1 MLSQNGEFW
10 CILGGI
16 LSFLCDLE
24 LQGCELTEEIQSSRE
39 TQYPYQKYQ
48 GSTTVFLRATALYAK
63 RVYATPIPSVRPS
76 VCPSVRLSVR
86 PSVTR
91 VYCIKTAERIIEIF
105 SPSDRTIILVFFVTK
120 GRCVNLRASPP
131 TGAPNTRGVA
141 IFDQYAAISRKR

>member
-1 MLSQNGEFW
+1 MVGGRVGLLSQNGEFW

-24 LQGCELTEEIQSSRE
+24 LQGCELTEKIQSSRE

-76 VCPSVRLSVR
+76 VCPSVRLSHACIVSKR
-86 PSVTR
+86 LNVSSKFFHRLIGPS
-91 VYCIKTAERIIEIF
+91 F
-105 SPSDRTIILVFFVTK
+105 
-120 GRCVNLRASPP
+120 
-131 TGAPNTRGVA
+131 
-141 IFDQYAAISRKR
+141 